1 VRDDL
6 LKLSLLL
13 NKRVVQLEESIIDA
27 RLEPIS
33 ILFDR
38 YRGEV
43 RRLAKGCGK
52 TVRLNFEGQSTRV
65 DRAMLSRL
73 YDPLLHLIRNAVDHG
88 IETGP
93 VRRAAGKPEEGNL
106 TLRARQE
113 ASHVR
118 IDIEDD
124 GSGIDS
130 DRVRKAAR
138 EKGFG
143 AGGDQG
149 PMSAIF
155 LSGVSTK
162 EDVTDISGRG
172 VGLDVVKTRVEAM
185 RGMIDLETSAGI
197 GTRFSIWV
205 PLTLAVS
212 RGILLN
218 EGDVPVVM
226 PLASVLEVT
235 SLTRR
240 ASRDAQENGILTH
253 NGDQIQVVDLSRML
267 GTAKCP
273 DVRSAVIL
281 GIGREKRALISER
294 VCGETEIVSRPL
306 PQAASAPGYIA
317 GASELHDGR
326 PAIVIQP
333 EELLRASVSGA
344 RRGAKRWT
352 QSHAGAAA
360 FNKDLA
366 GGDTLPVLIFNSGSG
381 YRGLPLRLLKEILPT
396 KARTRLPVL
405 GGQWLGLFFVRGL
418 CHGLLSPE
426 AEGQGETMVARSA
439 AILESPERCG
449 VAIGNAIGHFD
460 IPLESLRQVGRPERP
475 GLISPFAEF
484 TWDGNDVMLLDAGG
498 VLSECLA
505 HPAIP

>member
-1 VRDDL
+1 
-6 LKLSLLL
+6 
-13 NKRVVQLEESIIDA
+13 
-27 RLEPIS
+27 
-33 ILFDR
+33 
-38 YRGEV
+38 
-43 RRLAKGCGK
+43 
-52 TVRLNFEGQSTRV
+52 RV

-73 YDPLLHLIRNAVDHG
+73 YDPLLHIIRNAIDHG

-93 VRRAAGKPEEGNL
+93 VRKVAGKPEEGKL

-113 ASHVR
+113 ASHIR

-124 GSGIDS
+124 GAGIDS

-143 AGGDQG
+143 AQGDQG
-149 PMSAIF
+149 PLAAIF
-155 LSGVSTK
+155 EAGISTK

-172 VGLDVVKTRVEAM
+172 VGLDAVKIQVEAM
-185 RGMIDLETSAGI
+185 RGMIDVETSAGS

-226 PLASVLEVT
+226 PLGSVMEVT
-235 SLTRR
+235 ALTRK
-240 ASRDAQENGILTH
+240 AALDAQENGILGH
-253 NGDQIQVVDLSRML
+253 NGEQIQVVDLSRML
-267 GTAKCP
+267 QTKRCP

-281 GIGREKRALISER
+281 GIGHEKRALISER

-306 PQAASAPGYIA
+306 PGATRAPGYIA

-333 EELLRASVSGA
+333 EELLRASATGA
-344 RRGAKRWT
+344 GRGANRRT
-352 QSHAGAAA
+352 EAPAEAAT
-360 FNKDLA
+360 FHKDIGKGNALS
-366 GGDTLPVLIFNSGSG
+366 VLIFNSGSG
-381 YRGLPLRLLKEILPT
+381 YRALPLCLLKEILPLR
-396 KARTRLPVL
+396 ARTRLPVL

-426 AEGQGETMVARSA
+426 SNGSAESVVARSA

-449 VAIGNAIGHFD
+449 VAIGSAIGHFD
-460 IPLESLRQVGRPERP
+460 IPLDGLHHVKPCDRP
-475 GLISPFAEF
+475 GFINAFAGF
-484 TWDGNDVMLLDAGG
+484 TWDGKDVTLLDAGG
-498 VLSECLA
+498 ALSESLTL
-505 HPAIP
+505 PAIP

>member
-1 VRDDL
+1 M
-6 LKLSLLL
+6 
-13 NKRVVQLEESIIDA
+13 EESIIDA

-43 RRLAKGCGK
+43 RRLARRAGK
-52 TVRLNFEGQSTRV
+52 AVRLKFEGEATRV

-73 YDPLLHLIRNAVDHG
+73 YDPLLHIIRNAVDHG

-93 VRRAAGKPEEGNL
+93 VRAAAGKPEEGSL

-113 ASHVR
+113 ASHIC

-130 DRVRKAAR
+130 DRVRKAAH
-138 EKGFG
+138 EKGFE
-143 AGGDQG
+143 AEGDQG
-149 PMSAIF
+149 PLAVIF
-155 LSGVSTK
+155 EAGISTK
-162 EDVTDISGRG
+162 KDVSDISGRG
-172 VGLDVVKTRVEAM
+172 VGLDAVKTQVEAM
-185 RGMIDLETSAGI
+185 RGMINVDTSVGG
-197 GTRFSIWV
+197 GTTFSIWV

-226 PLASVLEVT
+226 PLGSVLEVAA
-235 SLTRR
+235 LTRK
-240 ASRDAQENGILTH
+240 AARDAQENGILSH
-253 NGDQIQVVDLSRML
+253 NGAQIKVIDLSRML
-267 GTAKCP
+267 QTEQCP

-281 GIGREKRALISER
+281 GIGHQKRAVISQR

-306 PQAASAPGYIA
+306 PGATQAPGYIA

-333 EELLRASVSGA
+333 EELLRASTTGTG
-344 RRGAKRWT
+344 RGANRRT
-352 QSHAGAAA
+352 QALTEGAGPPESLG
-360 FNKDLA
+360 KEK
-366 GGDTLPVLIFNSGSG
+366 TLGVLIFNSGSG
-381 YRGLPLRLLKEILPT
+381 YRALPLCLLKEILPL

-405 GGQWLGLFFVRGL
+405 GEQWLGLFFARGL

-426 AEGQGETMVARSA
+426 TNGCGESVVARSA

-449 VAIGNAIGHFD
+449 VAIGSAIGHFD
-460 IPLESLRQVGRPERP
+460 IPLDELEQVGPGERP
-475 GLISPFAEF
+475 GFITTFARF
-484 TWDGNDVMLLDAGG
+484 TWEGKDVALLDAGG
-498 VLSECLA
+498 ILSESLT
-505 HPAIP
+505 HPATV